1 MFMTRILPKQ
11 ALLFAALLFPVPGLE
26 AQDLLLLEEREREA
40 LQPAMIAPEQGIAPG
55 SGQPA
60 YTLRSFTRFGDRYKV
75 TLLSRSGQTTTV
87 SWRAGE
93 PAPVGNSAG
102 FAIASVGPGFVM
114 LQHPPG
120 DPCVI
125 VPTAGVKCAAP
136 DRSVLRLV
144 VAPVP

>member
-1 MFMTRILPKQ
+1 MFITRILPKE
-11 ALLFAALLFPVPGLE
+11 ALLFATLLFSVQGLQ
-26 AQDLLLLEEREREA
+26 AQELPLLGEREREA
-40 LQPAMIAPEQGIAPG
+40 LQPAMIVPEQGIAPG

-60 YTLRSFTRFGDRYKV
+60 YTLRSLTRIGNRYKV
-75 TLLSRSGQTTTV
+75 SLLSRSGQTTTV

-93 PAPVGNSAG
+93 PAPVGNSGG